1 MDNFMGWKRD
11 GFKGERMFVL
21 PTESFRDYVEHPQVR
36 RMYLTDVGFFP
47 CAAHHYRERRDGI
60 EEFIFIYCMEGSGTI
75 EVAGSKYVLHENE
88 AFCIPQFTGHRY
100 LSLIHI

>member
-1 MDNFMGWKRD
+1 
-11 GFKGERMFVL
+11 MFVL

-60 EEFIFIYCMEGSGTI
+60 EEFIKSAVLEFNGGIYRLGNSGSRGYGRI
-75 EVAGSKYVLHENE
+75 ETEIV
-88 AFCIPQFTGHRY
+88 
-100 LSLIHI
+100 

>member
-36 RMYLTDVGFFP
+36 RMYLTDV
-47 CAAHHYRERRDGI
+47 
-60 EEFIFIYCMEGSGTI
+60 
-75 EVAGSKYVLHENE
+75 
-88 AFCIPQFTGHRY
+88 
-100 LSLIHI
+100 